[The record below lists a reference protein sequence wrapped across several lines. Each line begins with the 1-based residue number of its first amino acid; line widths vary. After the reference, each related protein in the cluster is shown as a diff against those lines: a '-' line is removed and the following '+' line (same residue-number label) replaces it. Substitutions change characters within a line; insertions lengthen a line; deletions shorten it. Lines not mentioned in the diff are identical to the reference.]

1 MKPTAARFLSLSF
14 VALPMLAPMLPAKAQ
29 AWPVKPV
36 RVVVPAGAGGAA
48 DILARTLAEP
58 MGGAFSTSF
67 IVDNRPGAGGVI
79 GSEIVARAPG
89 DGYTLMVS
97 SNTLIIAPSLYRVS
111 YDVQRD
117 FTAIGSI
124 ASAPNLLVAS
134 PELKVK
140 TLAELIALARRTSG
154 GLAYG
159 SPAVGSAAHLT
170 VELLA
175 RAAGIELVHVP
186 FKSPQQAMIET
197 ISGRIPLT
205 VAGVSNALPHLQGGK
220 LVAIANMGAARS
232 RLVPDVPTPAESGIK
247 GVDLVLWFGMFA
259 PASTPSALVA
269 RINQQL
275 NAALKSPSTQAR
287 LESLGFDPAVGTP
300 AQFNDQVQREEP
312 IFARVVR
319 DSGIKAD

>member
-247 GVDLVLWFGMFA
+247 GADLVLWFGMFA

-300 AQFNDQVQREEP
+300 AQFNDQVRREEP

>member
-1 MKPTAARFLSLSF
+1 LNTVAQFLAASLLF
-14 VALPMLAPMLPAKAQ
+14 PLASAAHAQ
-29 AWPVKPV
+29 SWPVKPV

-48 DILARTLAEP
+48 DILARTVAEP
-58 MGGAFSTSF
+58 MGAALNTSF

-89 DGYTLMVS
+89 DGYTLLVS
-97 SNTLIIAPSLYRVS
+97 SNTLIIAPSLYKVA

-117 FTAIGSI
+117 FAAIGAI

-140 TLAELIALARRTSG
+140 TLGELIALARRTSG
-154 GLAYG
+154 GLTFG

-175 RAAGIELVHVP
+175 RAARIELIHVP
-186 FKSPQQAMIET
+186 FKSPQQAIIET

-220 LVAIANMGAARS
+220 LIAIANMGAERS

-247 GVDLVLWFGMFA
+247 GVDLALWFGMFA
-259 PASTPSALVA
+259 PSSTPAALVGP
-269 RINQQL
+269 INRQL
-275 NAALKSPSTQAR
+275 NAALKAPATSGR
-287 LESLGFDPAVGTP
+287 LESLGFDPMAGTP
-300 AQFNDQVQREEP
+300 AEFSERVRRDEP
-312 IFARVVR
+312 MFARVVR
-319 DSGIKAD
+319 EGGIKAN

>member
-1 MKPTAARFLSLSF
+1 LKPTAARFLSLSF

>member
-1 MKPTAARFLSLSF
+1 LKSTAARFLSLSIA
-14 VALPMLAPMLPAKAQ
+14 ALPMLAPVLPAQAQ

-48 DILARTLAEP
+48 DILARMLAEP
-58 MGGAFSTSF
+58 MGAAFSTSF

-97 SNTLIIAPSLYRVS
+97 SNTLIIAPSLYKVS

-124 ASAPNLLVAS
+124 ATAPNLLVAS

-140 TLAELIALARRTSG
+140 TLAELIALTRRTSG

-220 LVAIANMGAARS
+220 LVAIANMGAGRS

-275 NAALKSPSTQAR
+275 NAALGSPATLAR
-287 LESLGFDPAVGTP
+287 LESLGFDPAAGTP
-300 AQFNDQVQREEP
+300 AKFNDQVRREEP
-312 IFARVVR
+312 MFARVVR

>member
-1 MKPTAARFLSLSF
+1 MKPTAARFLSLSC

-58 MGGAFSTSF
+58 MGAAFSASF

-170 VELLA
+170 VALLA

-220 LVAIANMGAARS
+220 LVALANMGAGRS

-259 PASTPSALVA
+259 PASTPSPRVA

-300 AQFNDQVQREEP
+300 AQFNDQVRREEP

>member
-1 MKPTAARFLSLSF
+1 
-14 VALPMLAPMLPAKAQ
+14 
-29 AWPVKPV
+29 
-36 RVVVPAGAGGAA
+36 
-48 DILARTLAEP
+48 

>member
-1 MKPTAARFLSLSF
+1 MKSTAARFLYLSF
-14 VALPMLAPMLPAKAQ
+14 AALPMLAPVRPAQAQ

-48 DILARTLAEP
+48 DILARMLAEP
-58 MGGAFSTSF
+58 MGAAFATSF

-97 SNTLIIAPSLYRVS
+97 SNTLIIAPSLYKVS

-170 VELLA
+170 VALLA

-197 ISGRIPLT
+197 VSGRIPLT

-220 LVAIANMGAARS
+220 LVAIANLGAARS

-247 GVDLVLWFGMFA
+247 GVDLALWFGMFA
-259 PASTPSALVA
+259 PASTPSSLVV
-269 RINQQL
+269 RINQPL
-275 NAALKSPSTQAR
+275 NAALKSPATLAR

-300 AQFNDQVQREEP
+300 AQFNDQVRREEP
-312 IFARVVR
+312 MFARVVR
-319 DSGIKAD
+319 DSGIKAN

>member
-1 MKPTAARFLSLSF
+1 
-14 VALPMLAPMLPAKAQ
+14 MLAPMLPAKAQ

-58 MGGAFSTSF
+58 MGAAFSTSF

-140 TLAELIALARRTSG
+140 TLAELIALTRRTSG

-220 LVAIANMGAARS
+220 LVAIANMGAGRS

-259 PASTPSALVA
+259 PASTPSPRVA

-300 AQFNDQVQREEP
+300 AQFNDQVRREEP